1 MGSIE
6 IGLISVVIGGFVGL
20 AGWLS
25 GRDRRI
31 AQDAEWRGEVN
42 AKLDTIMGIKT
53 DVASLGATVA
63 DHGERIKAVESSA
76 AQAHHRIDEIN
87 DRIADKK

>member
-6 IGLISVVIGGFVGL
+6 IGLISAVVGGFVGL

-31 AQDAEWRGEVN
+31 ARDAEWRGEVN
-42 AKLDTIMGIKT
+42 SKLDTIMGIKT
-53 DVASLGATVA
+53 DVASLGATAA
-63 DHGERIKAVESSA
+63 DHAERIRAVESSA

-87 DRIADKK
+87 GRIADKK